1 MNRPSGQPG
10 GFFHWIAFGAVVAG
24 MAAGQLLETSS
35 PGWLRGV
42 GLAALAVSLPLF
54 VLPFAHLGRYGAREP
69 GKSYMDTTRVADRGV
84 YALVRHPQYLGYSL
98 LVVGLALVSL
108 HWVTVALAALAVSG
122 FRLQARGEERDLIQR
137 MGEPYAEYVAR
148 VPGFNLL
155 KGVARW
161 MRSRRLTP

>member
-1 MNRPSGQPG
+1 MNGPRGQPRSL
-10 GFFHWIAFGAVVAG
+10 FDWIAVGAVVAG
-24 MAAGQLLETSS
+24 LVAGQLLETSS

-42 GLAALAVSLPLF
+42 GLAALAASLPLF
-54 VLPFAHLGRYGAREP
+54 ILPFAQLGRYGAREP

-98 LVVGLALVSL
+98 LVVGLALISL

-122 FRLQARGEERDLIQR
+122 FRMQAKSEERDLLQR
-137 MGEPYAEYVAR
+137 MGAPYAAYLAR
-148 VPGFNLL
+148 VPGFNLP

-161 MRSRRLTP
+161 LKSRRVTP